1 MASPFFHFL
10 GFRVLALQIPL
21 ISHEAFPMLVGF
33 PRHGRR
39 VPSWRPDA
47 FLLDHSN
54 LSSSSFHATFR
65 GNMTS
70 TPLALGSEDRIVV
83 PRGQF
88 DQTAFHDF
96 LSLGSCYCLSWHARF
111 FLANHA
117 RPSRILRS
125 IPRTAPSPPF
135 PCFRQSFP
143 RADPLTLLLCSHP
156 IPTLN
161 P

>member
-47 FLLDHSN
+47 LLLDHSN

-96 LSLGSCYCLSWHARF
+96 LSLGSCYCPSWHARF
-111 FLANHA
+111 FPANHDPFVKDSPA
-117 RPSRILRS
+117 DPPAVLS
-125 IPRTAPSPPF
+125 PPSP
-135 PCFRQSFP
+135 CFG
-143 RADPLTLLLCSHP
+143 L
-156 IPTLN
+156 
-161 P
+161 